1 MGLVVLACVVASAP
15 LARAE
20 TKRAGVFVTLT
31 QVGDEAERTGH
42 IDAIRHRLAGCSY
55 LENKHVDINVTRLRW
70 VTVGASVE
78 VQLELAFVVSNADNE
93 IVSVANQTA
102 KLVLAK
108 AQFKESKLP
117 SLRREVIDNAIGDLI
132 VKLRRA
138 NARQV

>member
-15 LARAE
+15 AAAE
-20 TKRAGVFVTLT
+20 TKRPAGVFVTLT
-31 QVGDEAERTGH
+31 QVTDEAERTGH
-42 IDAIRHRLAGCSY
+42 IDLIRHRLAGCSH

-117 SLRREVIDNAIGDLI
+117 VLRREVIDNAIGDLI